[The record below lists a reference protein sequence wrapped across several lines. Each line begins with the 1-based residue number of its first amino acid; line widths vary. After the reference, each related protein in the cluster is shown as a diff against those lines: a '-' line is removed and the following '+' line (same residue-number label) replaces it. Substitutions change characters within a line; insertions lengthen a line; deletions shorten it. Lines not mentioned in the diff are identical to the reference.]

1 MDITGSEGVKS
12 PRFSMNMTAC
22 KRILLGGIAAL
33 FLAALASANPDL
45 EGRWRLDP
53 KYSSG
58 LDGWSA
64 MDMVF
69 AHEGSQIAIT
79 YEMALRS
86 IRRDY
91 TNTFDTSK
99 KVTSKGFFRVEQRHM
114 AVYGAK
120 DGVSSSTA
128 EWIDDNRTLRT
139 ESHTPV
145 EVSQGVVTMRITC
158 EYHIGEEGKK
168 LTVIEIHSSRERP
181 LIYFMYKVKEEDS
194 Q

>member
-1 MDITGSEGVKS
+1 
-12 PRFSMNMTAC
+12 MNMTAC

-33 FLAALASANPDL
+33 FLAALASANPNL

-58 LDGWSA
+58 LDGWSK

-69 AHEGSQIAIT
+69 ALEGSQIAIT
-79 YEMALRS
+79 YDMQLRA
-86 IRRDY
+86 IRRSK
-91 TNTFDTSK
+91 TNIFDTSK
-99 KVTSKGFFRVEQRHM
+99 TVTSKGFFRVEQRHM
-114 AVYGAK
+114 AVYAAK
-120 DGVSSSTA
+120 GGMSSSTV
-128 EWIDDNRTLRT
+128 EWIDDDRTLRT
-139 ESHTPV
+139 ETHTPV
-145 EVSQGVVTMRITC
+145 EVSQGDVNMRITC
-158 EYHIGEEGKK
+158 EYRIGEEGKK

>member
-1 MDITGSEGVKS
+1 
-12 PRFSMNMTAC
+12 MNMNAC

-33 FLAALASANPDL
+33 FLAALASANPNLD
-45 EGRWRLDP
+45 GRWRLNP

-58 LDGWSA
+58 LDGWSH

-69 AHEGSQIAIT
+69 AQEGSQISIT
-79 YEMALRS
+79 YDMRLRS
-86 IRRDY
+86 IHRSY
-91 TNTFDTSK
+91 TNIFDTAKEVASE
-99 KVTSKGFFRVEQRHM
+99 GFFRVEQRHM

-120 DGVSSSTA
+120 GGVSHSTA
-128 EWIDDNRTLRT
+128 EWIDDDRTLRT
-139 ESHTPV
+139 ETHTPV
-145 EVSQGVVTMRITC
+145 EISQGETNMRITC

-181 LIYFMYKVKEEDS
+181 LIYFMYKVKEEES